1 MEFIMSI
8 EILLYI
14 WIGVRAYLGVGLII
28 SIIISYLSI
37 TSEGNI
43 SFTFK
48 EFIFTILL
56 HPIVVYYFIKEL
68 ENYEE

>member
-1 MEFIMSI
+1 MSI